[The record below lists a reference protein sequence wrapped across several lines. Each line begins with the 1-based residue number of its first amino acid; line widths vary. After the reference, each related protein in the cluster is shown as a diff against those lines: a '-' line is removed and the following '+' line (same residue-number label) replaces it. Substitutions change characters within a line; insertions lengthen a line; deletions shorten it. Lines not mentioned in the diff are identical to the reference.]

1 MAVHR
6 VLVVDDDDDLLEF
19 LEVGFSGHGFLVTCA
34 QSVVKAQQLL
44 GSESYDLVLT
54 DVNMKGATGIELCQW
69 MNEHHP
75 ETPVV
80 IMTAFASI
88 DSAVSAL
95 RSGAQDYIQKPLHID
110 TTITRIHRVIES
122 TRLQAEVR
130 RLSQVL
136 DESRSFAELI
146 GASSEMQRVFGVLER
161 VSDTHASVLVTGERG
176 AGKELVARSIHERS
190 GRKGGPF
197 IAVNTSAIPEN
208 LFERELFGQVA
219 TRDAPEHE
227 GLLRQA
233 NEGTLFLDELGELP
247 LPIQPKLLR
256 ALEDRSVRPVGGNQ
270 DYPLNIRLVTST
282 NIDLESAVADGNFR
296 QDLFYR
302 INVVH
307 VRLPPLRSR
316 GNDILLLA
324 QHFLERAARESGKAV
339 SGLQPNVAERLL
351 GYNWPGNVREL
362 RNCIEHAVA
371 LTRYDKLGIEDLPAR
386 IRQYKP
392 SHVVVASE
400 DPRELLPMHEVE
412 RRYIT
417 RVLEAVKGN
426 KSLAAKIL
434 GFDRKTLYRKLDRY
448 AKMDAASG

>member
-44 GSESYDLVLT
+44 ASETYDLVLT

-69 MNEHHP
+69 MSEHHP

-122 TRLQAEVR
+122 TRLQAEVK

-219 TRDAPEHE
+219 TRDAPEHD

-270 DYPLNIRLVTST
+270 DYPINIRLVTST

-316 GNDILLLA
+316 GKDILLLA